1 MKNRVVHNQAPITRS
16 VLERKP
22 AITLSRVFRSNYTH
36 YYLMLLPGLLWMFF
50 FNLFPMYGTLMAFKD
65 FNPGVGILKS
75 AWIGLEN
82 FKYMFELPDSIQVFK
97 NTIVIALAKMILQL
111 IVPLIFALMLN
122 EVKNRFFS
130 RSVQTIVYLPHFLS
144 WVIVAG
150 ILLDLFSLT
159 GPVNQLLSVLG
170 IEPML
175 FFSNPDIFPAI
186 VIGSDVWKEF
196 GFGAI
201 IYFAALTSISPE
213 LYEAAAIDGASQ
225 FRRLISIT
233 LPSILPVAIL
243 LGTLSLGNILNAGF
257 DQIFNLYN
265 PLVYS
270 TGDIIDTW
278 VYRAGLIDMQYGLA
292 TAVGLLKSIVSLI
305 LISISYGLAY
315 RFANY
320 RIF

>member
-1 MKNRVVHNQAPITRS
+1 MENRAETIKSHRGLRLNLRTKTKKNRS
-16 VLERKP
+16 DYK
-22 AITLSRVFRSNYTH
+22 H
-36 YYLMLLPGLLWMFF
+36 YYLMLLPGIIWLFF
-50 FNLFPMYGTLMAFKD
+50 FNLLPMYGILMAFKD
-65 FNPGVGILKS
+65 FNPGIGLWKS
-75 AWIGLEN
+75 EWIGLEN
-82 FKYMFELPDSIQVFK
+82 FKYMFELDDSKQIFR
-97 NTIVIALAKMILQL
+97 NTIVIALLKMIGNLV
-111 IVPLIFALMLN
+111 VPLVFALMLN
-122 EVKNRFFS
+122 EVKNRFFT

-144 WVIVAG
+144 WVIIAG
-150 ILLDLFSLT
+150 IMLDMFSIS
-159 GPVNQLLSVLG
+159 GPVNQLLTAIG
-170 IEPML
+170 IKPIM
-175 FFSNPDIFPAI
+175 FFADAGIFPAL
-186 VIGSDVWKEF
+186 VVGSDIWKEF
-196 GFGAI
+196 GFAAI

-233 LPSILPVAIL
+233 LPSILPVAVL
-243 LGTLSLGNILNAGF
+243 LGTLSMGNILNAGF

-292 TAVGLLKSIVSLI
+292 TAVGLLKSIVGFI
-305 LISISYGLAY
+305 LIAFSYGLAY